1 MTRSRRL
8 LPTLFTVL
16 SLAAAAC
23 GDTAQDMPAT
33 DETAPPPASAEPTA
47 SPASGALL
55 DPNQA
60 TRDELLTVPNIDAT
74 LADALVQGRP
84 YADMLAVD
92 RVLAGTLSE
101 EQRDSAYTRL
111 WLPLDLNT
119 ASAEEILLIP
129 GVGERMQHEFE
140 EYRPYVNIAQFRREM
155 SKYVDDAEVTRLERY
170 VAIR

>member
-1 MTRSRRL
+1 MHRSRRL
-8 LPTLFTVL
+8 LPSLVVLL
-16 SLAAAAC
+16 SLAGAAC
-23 GDTAQDMPAT
+23 GETAQDTPAT
-33 DETAPPPASAEPTA
+33 DEAPPPVAPAEPA
-47 SPASGALL
+47 AAPASGALL
-55 DPNQA
+55 NPNQA

-119 ASAEEILLIP
+119 ASDEEILLIP
-129 GVGERMQHEFE
+129 GVGDRMLHEFE
-140 EYRPYVNIAQFRREM
+140 EYRPYENIEKFRREIG
-155 SKYVDDAEVTRLERY
+155 KYVDDTELARLERY